1 VDIAARLFSSL
12 YRWAV
17 VLFALLLGIVLLAY
31 STVPPGD
38 QLERIRAFTRQIEF
52 DYVTW
57 TLNALGG
64 KIRDGALG
72 TEAYLAD
79 EEVNRQIVLDYLA
92 LVERIQQAEG
102 HLENIYADPEVT
114 NPDLAS
120 ELVRGQLDEMY
131 AEREQLAPLAEAVLQ
146 SQVAATVSELG
157 LTYGGQP
164 FPPVL
169 YRTTPLPTAL
179 IISPREVIRQDHNI
193 SLPPDLTAD
202 ERTTLENQVEAALD
216 VSSLVVNV
224 GGIGLYPTM
233 VMQSTNLNWLG
244 EVISHE
250 WVHNFLTLRPLGVSY
265 LSSPELRTMNETA
278 ASIAGK
284 EIGRAV
290 IERYYPEKAPSP
302 PPPETPPTSD
312 TSEPP
317 EPSAFDFRT
326 EMRITRERAD
336 ELLAEAKIEEAEAYM
351 EERRQVFWEHGYR
364 IRRLNQAYF
373 AFYGA
378 YADLP
383 GGAAGEDPVGEAVR
397 NLRAQSPSL
406 ADFLKRISWMTSFE
420 QLQEAVEQG
429 GTS

>member
-1 VDIAARLFSSL
+1 M
-12 YRWAV
+12 
-17 VLFALLLGIVLLAY
+17 GILLLAY

-38 QLERIRAFTRQIEF
+38 QLERVRAFTRHIEF

-72 TEAYLAD
+72 MQTYL
-79 EEVNRQIVLDYLA
+79 VNEQVERQVVLDYIE
-92 LVERIQQAEG
+92 LVERVQRAEG
-102 HLENIYADPEVT
+102 HLENIFADPEVS
-114 NPDLAS
+114 NPELAS
-120 ELVRGQLDEMY
+120 ALVRRQLGEMY

-146 SQVAATVSELG
+146 NQVTTTVAELG

-179 IISPREVIRQDHNI
+179 IISPRDVIRQDYNI
-193 SLPPDLTAD
+193 SLPPDMTAD
-202 ERTTLENQVEAALD
+202 ERTILEEQVDSALD

-233 VMQSTNLNWLG
+233 VMQSTSLNWLA

-250 WVHNFLTLRPLGVSY
+250 WTHNFLTLRPLGISY
-265 LSSPELRTMNETA
+265 MKSPELRTINETA

-284 EIGRAV
+284 EIGSAL
-290 IERYYPEKAPSP
+290 IERYYPDMVPLPPAEIPDAPEEDEP
-302 PPPETPPTSD
+302 AQVPTP
-312 TSEPP
+312 
-317 EPSAFDFRT
+317 FDFRT
-326 EMRITRERAD
+326 EMRNTRERAD
-336 ELLAEAKIEEAEAYM
+336 DLLAEGKIEEAEDYM
-351 EERRQVFWEHGYR
+351 ETRRQVFWEHGYR
-364 IRRLNQAYF
+364 IRKLNQAYF

-397 NLRAQSPSL
+397 SLRVESPTL

-420 QLQEAVEQG
+420 QLQKAVEEG
-429 GTS
+429 

>member
-1 VDIAARLFSSL
+1 MRLFSSL
-12 YRWAV
+12 VHWSGTLF
-17 VLFALLLGIVLLAY
+17 VLLMGILLLAY

-38 QLERIRAFTRQIEF
+38 QLERVRAFTRHIEF

-72 TEAYLAD
+72 TQTYL
-79 EEVNRQIVLDYLA
+79 VNEQFERQVVLDYIE
-92 LVERIQQAEG
+92 LVERVQRAEG
-102 HLENIYADPEVT
+102 HLENIFADPEVS
-114 NPDLAS
+114 NPELAS
-120 ELVRGQLDEMY
+120 ALVRRQLGEMY

-146 SQVAATVSELG
+146 NQVTTTVAELG

-179 IISPREVIRQDHNI
+179 IISPRDVIRQDYNI
-193 SLPPDLTAD
+193 SLPPDMTAD
-202 ERTTLENQVEAALD
+202 ERTILEEQVDSALD
-216 VSSLVVNV
+216 ISSLVVNV

-233 VMQSTNLNWLG
+233 VMQSTSLNWLA

-250 WVHNFLTLRPLGVSY
+250 WTHNFLTLRPLGVSY
-265 LSSPELRTMNETA
+265 MKSPELRTINETA

-284 EIGRAV
+284 EIGSAL
-290 IERYYPEKAPSP
+290 IERYYPDMVPLPPAETPDAPEEDEPAQVP
-302 PPPETPPTSD
+302 PP
-312 TSEPP
+312 
-317 EPSAFDFRT
+317 FDFRT
-326 EMRITRERAD
+326 EMRNTRERAD
-336 ELLAEAKIEEAEAYM
+336 DLLAEGKIEEAEDYM
-351 EERRQVFWEHGYR
+351 ETRRQVFWEHGYR
-364 IRRLNQAYF
+364 IRKLNQAYF

-397 NLRAQSPSL
+397 SLRVESPTL

-420 QLQEAVEQG
+420 QLQKAVEEG
-429 GTS
+429 

>member
-1 VDIAARLFSSL
+1 M
-12 YRWAV
+12 
-17 VLFALLLGIVLLAY
+17 GILLLAY

-38 QLERIRAFTRQIEF
+38 QLERVRAFTRHIEF

-72 TEAYLAD
+72 MQTYL
-79 EEVNRQIVLDYLA
+79 VNEQVERQVVLDYIE
-92 LVERIQQAEG
+92 LVERVQRAEG
-102 HLENIYADPEVT
+102 HLENIFADPEVS
-114 NPDLAS
+114 NPELAS
-120 ELVRGQLDEMY
+120 ALVRRQLGEMY

-146 SQVAATVSELG
+146 NQVTTTVAELG

-179 IISPREVIRQDHNI
+179 IISPRDVIRQDYNI
-193 SLPPDLTAD
+193 SLPPDMTAD
-202 ERTTLENQVEAALD
+202 ERTILEEQVDSALD
-216 VSSLVVNV
+216 ISSLVVNV

-233 VMQSTNLNWLG
+233 VMQSTSLNWLA

-250 WVHNFLTLRPLGVSY
+250 WTHNFLTLRPLGISY
-265 LSSPELRTMNETA
+265 MKSPELRTINETA

-284 EIGRAV
+284 EIGSAL
-290 IERYYPEKAPSP
+290 IERYYPDMVPLPPAEIPDAPEEDEPAQVP
-302 PPPETPPTSD
+302 PP
-312 TSEPP
+312 
-317 EPSAFDFRT
+317 FDFRT
-326 EMRITRERAD
+326 EMRNTRERAD
-336 ELLAEAKIEEAEAYM
+336 DLLAEGKIEEAEDYM
-351 EERRQVFWEHGYR
+351 ETRRQVFWEHGYR
-364 IRRLNQAYF
+364 IRKLNQAYF

-397 NLRAQSPSL
+397 SLRVESPTL

-420 QLQEAVEQG
+420 QLQKAVEEG
-429 GTS
+429 

>member
-1 VDIAARLFSSL
+1 MRLFSSL
-12 YRWAV
+12 VHWSSTLF
-17 VLFALLLGIVLLAY
+17 VLLMGILLLAY

-38 QLERIRAFTRQIEF
+38 QLERVRAFTRHIEF

-72 TEAYLAD
+72 TQTYL
-79 EEVNRQIVLDYLA
+79 VNEQVERQVVLDYIE
-92 LVERIQQAEG
+92 LVERVQRAEG
-102 HLENIYADPEVT
+102 HLENIFADPEVS
-114 NPDLAS
+114 NPELAS
-120 ELVRGQLDEMY
+120 ALVRRQLGEMY

-146 SQVAATVSELG
+146 NQVTTTVAELG

-179 IISPREVIRQDHNI
+179 IISPRDVIRQDYNI
-193 SLPPDLTAD
+193 SLPPDMTAD
-202 ERTTLENQVEAALD
+202 ERTILEEQVDSALD
-216 VSSLVVNV
+216 ISSLVVNV

-233 VMQSTNLNWLG
+233 VMQSTSLNWLA

-250 WVHNFLTLRPLGVSY
+250 WTHNFLTLRPLGVSY
-265 LSSPELRTMNETA
+265 MKSPELRTINETA

-284 EIGRAV
+284 EIGSAL
-290 IERYYPEKAPSP
+290 IERYYPDMVPLPPAETPDAPEEDEPAQVP
-302 PPPETPPTSD
+302 PP
-312 TSEPP
+312 
-317 EPSAFDFRT
+317 FDFRT
-326 EMRITRERAD
+326 EMRNTRERAD
-336 ELLAEAKIEEAEAYM
+336 DLLAEGKIEEAEDYM
-351 EERRQVFWEHGYR
+351 ETRRQVFWEHGYR
-364 IRRLNQAYF
+364 IRKLNQAYF

-397 NLRAQSPSL
+397 SLRAESPTL

-420 QLQEAVEQG
+420 QLQKAVEEG
-429 GTS
+429 

>member
-1 VDIAARLFSSL
+1 M
-12 YRWAV
+12 
-17 VLFALLLGIVLLAY
+17 GILLLAY

-38 QLERIRAFTRQIEF
+38 QLERVRAFTRHIEF

-72 TEAYLAD
+72 TQTYL
-79 EEVNRQIVLDYLA
+79 VNEQVERQVVLDYIE
-92 LVERIQQAEG
+92 LVERVQRAEG
-102 HLENIYADPEVT
+102 HLENIFADPEVS
-114 NPDLAS
+114 NPELAS
-120 ELVRGQLDEMY
+120 ALVRRQLGEMY

-146 SQVAATVSELG
+146 NQVTTTVAELG

-179 IISPREVIRQDHNI
+179 IISPRDVIRQDYNI
-193 SLPPDLTAD
+193 SLPPDMTAD
-202 ERTTLENQVEAALD
+202 ERTILEEQVDSALD
-216 VSSLVVNV
+216 ISSLVVNV

-233 VMQSTNLNWLG
+233 VMQSTSLNWLA

-250 WVHNFLTLRPLGVSY
+250 WTHNFLTLRPLGISY
-265 LSSPELRTMNETA
+265 MKSPELRTINETA

-284 EIGRAV
+284 EIGSAL
-290 IERYYPEKAPSP
+290 IERYYPDMVPLPPAETPDAPEEDEPAQVP
-302 PPPETPPTSD
+302 PP
-312 TSEPP
+312 
-317 EPSAFDFRT
+317 FDFRT
-326 EMRITRERAD
+326 EMRNTRERAD
-336 ELLAEAKIEEAEAYM
+336 DLLAEGKIEEAEDYM
-351 EERRQVFWEHGYR
+351 ETRRQVFWEHGYR
-364 IRRLNQAYF
+364 IRKLNQAYF

-397 NLRAQSPSL
+397 SLRVESPTL

-420 QLQEAVEQG
+420 QLQKAVEEG
-429 GTS
+429 

>member
-1 VDIAARLFSSL
+1 MRIFSSL
-12 YRWAV
+12 YHRSG
-17 VLFALLLGIVLLAY
+17 VLFVLLLGVLLLAY

-72 TEAYLAD
+72 TQTYLAD
-79 EEVNRQIVLDYLA
+79 EEVDRQVVLDYLA

-102 HLENIYADPEVT
+102 HLESIYSDPEVI

-120 ELVRGQLDEMY
+120 QLVRGQLDEML

-146 SQVAATVSELG
+146 SQVAAAVSELG

-179 IISPREVIRQDHNI
+179 IISPRDVIRQEHNI
-193 SLPPDLTAD
+193 SLPPDMTAD
-202 ERTTLENQVEAALD
+202 ERTALEDQVEEALD

-250 WVHNFLTLRPLGVSY
+250 WIHNFLTLRPLGVSY

-290 IERYYPEKAPSP
+290 IERYYPEMAP
-302 PPPETPPTSD
+302 PPPQAEPPPPPD
-312 TSEPP
+312 NAEPP
-317 EPSAFDFRT
+317 EPPPFDFRT

-336 ELLAEAKIEEAEAYM
+336 ELLAAGQIEEAEEYM
-351 EERRQVFWEHGYR
+351 EARRQVFWEHGYR
-364 IRRLNQAYF
+364 IRKLNQAYF

-397 NLRAQSPSL
+397 ELRAQSPSL
-406 ADFLKRISWMTSFE
+406 VVFLKRISWMTSFE
-420 QLQEAVEQG
+420 QLQKAVEG
-429 GTS
+429 NRAN

>member
-1 VDIAARLFSSL
+1 MDKVLRLFSSL
-12 YRWAV
+12 VHWSGV
-17 VLFALLLGIVLLAY
+17 PFVLLMGILLLAY

-38 QLERIRAFTRQIEF
+38 QLQQVRAFTRHIEF

-72 TEAYLAD
+72 TQKYLAD
-79 EEVNRQIVLDYLA
+79 EQVDRQVVLDYID
-92 LVERIQQAEG
+92 LVERIQRAEG
-102 HLENIYADPEVT
+102 HLENIYADPEVS

-120 ELVRGQLDEMY
+120 ALVRRQLDEMY
-131 AEREQLAPLAEAVLQ
+131 VERKQLAPLAEEVLQ
-146 SQVAATVSELG
+146 SQVTATVAELG

-169 YRTTPLPTAL
+169 FSTTTLPTAL
-179 IISPREVIRQDHNI
+179 IVSPRDAIRQDHNI
-193 SLPPDLTAD
+193 SLPPDMTAD
-202 ERTTLENQVEAALD
+202 ERTALEGQVDAALD

-233 VMQSTNLNWLG
+233 VMQSTNMNWLA

-250 WVHNFLTLRPLGVSY
+250 WTHNFLTLRPMGVSY
-265 LSSPELRTMNETA
+265 MANPELRTMNETA

-284 EIGRAV
+284 EIGSAL
-290 IERYYPEKAPSP
+290 IERYYPELVP
-302 PPPETPPTSD
+302 PPTPAETPDELETD
-312 TSEPP
+312 EPP
-317 EPSAFDFRT
+317 PDPPPFDFRT

-336 ELLAEAKIEEAEAYM
+336 DLLAEGKIEEAEEYM
-351 EERRQVFWEHGYR
+351 EARRQIFWEHGYR
-364 IRRLNQAYF
+364 IRKLNQAYF

-383 GGAAGEDPVGEAVR
+383 DGAAGEDPVGEAVR
-397 NLRAQSPSL
+397 DLRAESPTL

-420 QLQEAVEQG
+420 QLQEAAREW
-429 GTS
+429 

>member
-1 VDIAARLFSSL
+1 MRLFSSL
-12 YRWAV
+12 VHWSGTLF
-17 VLFALLLGIVLLAY
+17 VLLMGILLLAY

-38 QLERIRAFTRQIEF
+38 QLERVRAFTRHIEF

-72 TEAYLAD
+72 TQTYL
-79 EEVNRQIVLDYLA
+79 VNEQFERQVVLDYIE
-92 LVERIQQAEG
+92 LVERVQRAEG
-102 HLENIYADPEVT
+102 HLENIFADPEVS
-114 NPDLAS
+114 NPELAS
-120 ELVRGQLDEMY
+120 ALVRRQLGEMY

-146 SQVAATVSELG
+146 NQVTTTVAELG

-179 IISPREVIRQDHNI
+179 IISPRDVIRQDYNI
-193 SLPPDLTAD
+193 SLPPDMTAD
-202 ERTTLENQVEAALD
+202 ERTILEEQVDSALD
-216 VSSLVVNV
+216 ISSLVVNV

-233 VMQSTNLNWLG
+233 VMQSTSLNWLA

-250 WVHNFLTLRPLGVSY
+250 WTHNFLTLRPLGVSY
-265 LSSPELRTMNETA
+265 MKSPELRTINETA

-284 EIGRAV
+284 EIGSAL
-290 IERYYPEKAPSP
+290 IERYYPDMVPLPPAETPDAPEEDEPAQVP
-302 PPPETPPTSD
+302 PP
-312 TSEPP
+312 
-317 EPSAFDFRT
+317 FDFRT
-326 EMRITRERAD
+326 EMRNTRERAD
-336 ELLAEAKIEEAEAYM
+336 DLLAEGKIDEAEDYM
-351 EERRQVFWEHGYR
+351 ETRRQVFWEHGYR
-364 IRRLNQAYF
+364 IRKLNQAYF

-397 NLRAQSPSL
+397 SLRAESSTL
-406 ADFLKRISWMTSFE
+406 ADFLKHISWMTSFE
-420 QLQEAVEQG
+420 QLQKAVEEG
-429 GTS
+429 

>member
-1 VDIAARLFSSL
+1 M
-12 YRWAV
+12 
-17 VLFALLLGIVLLAY
+17 GILLLAY

-38 QLERIRAFTRQIEF
+38 QLERVRAFTRHIEF

-72 TEAYLAD
+72 MQTYL
-79 EEVNRQIVLDYLA
+79 VNEQVERQVVLDYIE
-92 LVERIQQAEG
+92 LVERVQRAEG
-102 HLENIYADPEVT
+102 HLENIFADPEVS
-114 NPDLAS
+114 NPELAS
-120 ELVRGQLDEMY
+120 ALVRRQLGEMY

-146 SQVAATVSELG
+146 NQVTTTVAELG

-179 IISPREVIRQDHNI
+179 IISPRDVIRQDYNI
-193 SLPPDLTAD
+193 SLPPDMTAD
-202 ERTTLENQVEAALD
+202 ERTILEEQVDSALD
-216 VSSLVVNV
+216 ISSLVVNV

-233 VMQSTNLNWLG
+233 VMQSTSLNWLA

-250 WVHNFLTLRPLGVSY
+250 WTHNFLTLRPLGVSY
-265 LSSPELRTMNETA
+265 MKSPELRTINETA

-284 EIGRAV
+284 EIGSAL
-290 IERYYPEKAPSP
+290 IERYYPDMVPLPPAETPDAPEEDEPAQVP
-302 PPPETPPTSD
+302 PP
-312 TSEPP
+312 
-317 EPSAFDFRT
+317 FDFRT
-326 EMRITRERAD
+326 EMRNTRERAD
-336 ELLAEAKIEEAEAYM
+336 DLLAEGKIEEAEDYM
-351 EERRQVFWEHGYR
+351 ETRRQVFWEHGYR
-364 IRRLNQAYF
+364 IRKLNQAYF

-397 NLRAQSPSL
+397 SLRAESSTL

-420 QLQEAVEQG
+420 QLQKAVEEG
-429 GTS
+429 